1 MLPLVALTL
10 ALLLFGG
17 IFLAAALAINRKM
30 RRAIEQ
36 HVNLVVKSTEP
47 PVAPDV
53 FGGLL
58 KVQMKK
64 FDAQVHRIFTFGIKR
79 SWAMQVNSLTL
90 LLVAAVSY
98 VSVWLLTHKLFGFS
112 AMLSA
117 AVSLPAA
124 FFVPRFILTRQQKQ
138 AERKFTELFPDA
150 VDTVGR
156 MLRAGL
162 PMTAAIRHVAKDGL
176 PPVSTVFDTIA
187 DQLEIGIPIE
197 DALDVSSQEIGLPDF
212 RFFTV
217 AVALQ
222 YATGG
227 NLTTTLE
234 ILSDI
239 VRRRRA
245 ARLKAKATTGEI
257 RITAYTL
264 AAMPILTTGALVLIQ
279 PGYLVPLWQ
288 DPRGHVILAMAGAF
302 LVLSYISMRTMM
314 RSVTNA

>member
-1 MLPLVALTL
+1 MLPLVVLPL
-10 ALLLFGG
+10 VLLLFGS
-17 IFLAAALAINRKM
+17 IFVAAALVIGRKM
-30 RRAIEQ
+30 RLALEQ
-36 HVNLVVKSTEP
+36 RVNLVATSTEA

-64 FDAQVHRIFTFGIKR
+64 FDAKVHRIFTLGIKR
-79 SWAMQVNSLTL
+79 TWAMQINSLTL

-98 VSVWLLTHKLFGFS
+98 VGAWLMAHRLFGFP
-112 AMLSA
+112 ALLA
-117 AVSLPAA
+117 TALSLPAA
-124 FFVPRFILTRQQKQ
+124 FFIPRFFLKRQQKQ
-138 AERKFTELFPDA
+138 AELEFTDLFPDA
-150 VDTVGR
+150 VDTVSR

-176 PPVSTVFDTIA
+176 PPVSTVFATIG

-197 DALDVSSQEIGLPDF
+197 DALDVSSREIGLPDF

-239 VRRRRA
+239 VRKRRA
-245 ARLKAKATTGEI
+245 ARLKVKATTGEI

-264 AAMPILTTGALVLIQ
+264 AAIPILTTGSLILIQ
-279 PGYLVPLWQ
+279 PGYLMPLWR
-288 DPRGHVILAMAGAF
+288 DPRGHVIIATAVVF

-314 RSVTNA
+314 RSVTNG